1 MCGMK
6 KAPEKVYKYRA
17 LSGDSFKYTM
27 DILLNNRIYMP
38 SRKSL
43 NDPFEGVQNIY
54 LGMSGNPGK
63 QDIAE
68 LWEKMLEKY
77 GVYSLSRCPA
87 IPQMWAHYADGF
99 KGVCLEFSTSNTF
112 SKVREVLYTKDI
124 IENADLKGLGKDGAV
139 PFPTMLEAIMLRK
152 SDGWAYEQEWR
163 LLDDRRLNN
172 PNVDTRYIYLLENEI
187 TAVILGSAIAE
198 ADEQFV
204 REMIKPKPHIKLQR
218 CRIVENRYEV
228 EIVDI

>member
-1 MCGMK
+1 MIRLSTQWIFFLTTEFICL
-6 KAPEKVYKYRA
+6 AVKV
-17 LSGDSFKYTM
+17 LTT
-27 DILLNNRIYMP
+27 LLR
-38 SRKSL
+38 
-43 NDPFEGVQNIY
+43 FEGVQNIY
-54 LGMSGNPGK
+54 LGMSGSPSK

-77 GVYSLSRCPA
+77 GVYSLSCCPA

-99 KGVCLEFSTSNTF
+99 RGVCLEFSTSNIF
-112 SKVREVLYTKDI
+112 SNVREVLYTKDI

-163 LLDDRRLNN
+163 LLDDRHLNN
-172 PNVDTRYIYLLENEI
+172 PNIDTRYIYLLENEI

-204 REMIKPKPHIKLQR
+204 REMIKLKPHIKLQR